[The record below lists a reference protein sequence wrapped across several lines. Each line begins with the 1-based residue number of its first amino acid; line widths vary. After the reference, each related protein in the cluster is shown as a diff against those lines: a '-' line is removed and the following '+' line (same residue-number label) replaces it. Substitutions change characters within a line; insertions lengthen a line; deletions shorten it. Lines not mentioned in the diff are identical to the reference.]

1 MSNCPVCNQ
10 PTVGMLC
17 HACSFDRS
25 MDYEN
30 YSTLAPLPQGLPSAS
45 GWLHRSGSTST
56 SLFSCPNCGGR
67 QFTISIPFRACIC
80 TCCDQAVSMDQP
92 LEEADAWKKQI
103 ARLSQLIHRRRST
116 MERQETTKP
125 PLLSKVQVRIR
136 LIQLICNFVTML
148 CQERPKSPP
157 LSEEQVSDI
166 MEARYHQAH
175 RANRIIGAC
184 SQVIEANRLEQA
196 DILLDSLSKI
206 LANWP
211 VKLLAPGENRQS

>member
-30 YSTLAPLPQGLPSAS
+30 YSTLAPLPQGLPSVS
-45 GWLHRSGSTST
+45 GWPHRSGSSST

-103 ARLSQLIHRRRST
+103 ARLAQLIHSRRST
-116 MERQETTKP
+116 MERQKTTKP
-125 PLLSKVQVRIR
+125 PLLSKTQAYIR
-136 LIQLICNFVTML
+136 LSQLIRNYTTIIIL
-148 CQERPKSPP
+148 HQET
-157 LSEEQVSDI
+157 SEQLRDSWQSYLHHTAQTNQAIDACW
-166 MEARYHQAH
+166 EA
-175 RANRIIGAC
+175 
-184 SQVIEANRLEQA
+184 IEANRLEQA
-196 DILLDSLSKI
+196 NILLDSLSKI
-206 LANWP
+206 LANP
-211 VKLLAPGENRQS
+211 QVKLLAPGENRQS

>member
-103 ARLSQLIHRRRST
+103 ARLAQLIHSRRST
-116 MERQETTKP
+116 
-125 PLLSKVQVRIR
+125 L
-136 LIQLICNFVTML
+136 
-148 CQERPKSPP
+148 
-157 LSEEQVSDI
+157 LSEELTARLEHLTHNLFFAMELQTPPFSDEQLLDI
-166 MEARYHQAH
+166 LDTCIQTFDA
-175 RANRIIGAC
+175 
-184 SQVIEANRLEQA
+184 IEANRLEQA
-196 DILLDSLSKI
+196 NILLDSLSKI
-206 LANWP
+206 LANYIYFP
-211 VKLLAPGENRQS
+211 RR

>member
-17 HACSFDRS
+17 QACSFDRS

-30 YSTLAPLPQGLPSAS
+30 YSTLAPLPQGLPSVS
-45 GWLHRSGSTST
+45 GWPHRSGSAST

-125 PLLSKVQVRIR
+125 PLLSEEQAHIR
-136 LIQLICNFVTML
+136 LSQLISNFVTML
-148 CQERPKSPP
+148 YLGPPKSLP
-157 LSEEQVSDI
+157 LSYI
-166 MEARYHQAH
+166 EACNHQADQ
-175 RANRIIGAC
+175 ANQA
-184 SQVIEANRLEQA
+184 IEACRQAIKANQLEQA

-211 VKLLAPGENRQS
+211 VKPEK

>member
-17 HACSFDRS
+17 QACSFDRS

-30 YSTLAPLPQGLPSAS
+30 YSTLAPLPQGLPSVS
-45 GWLHRSGSTST
+45 GWLHRSGSAST

-80 TCCDQAVSMDQP
+80 TCCNQAVSMDQP
-92 LEEADAWKKQI
+92 LEEADTWKKQI
-103 ARLSQLIHRRRST
+103 ARLAQLIHNLST
-116 MERQETTKP
+116 MMRQE
-125 PLLSKVQVRIR
+125 PL
-136 LIQLICNFVTML
+136 
-148 CQERPKSPP
+148 KSPP
-157 LSEEQVSDI
+157 LSKEQFWYI
-166 MEARYHQAH
+166 LEANDLADQIIEACEQA
-175 RANRIIGAC
+175 
-184 SQVIEANRLEQA
+184 IEANRLEQA

-211 VKLLAPGENRQS
+211 VKPEK

>member
-17 HACSFDRS
+17 QACSFDRS

-30 YSTLAPLPQGLPSAS
+30 YSTLAPLPQGLPSVS
-45 GWLHRSGSTST
+45 GWLHRSGSAST

-80 TCCDQAVSMDQP
+80 TCCNQAVSMDQP
-92 LEEADAWKKQI
+92 LEEADTWKKQI
-103 ARLSQLIHRRRST
+103 ARLAQLIHSRRST

-125 PLLSKVQVRIR
+125 PPLSKGQAYIR
-136 LIQLICNFVTML
+136 LAQLIHNLSTMMR
-148 CQERPKSPP
+148 QEPLKSPP
-157 LSEEQVSDI
+157 LSKEQFWYI
-166 MEARYHQAH
+166 LEANDLADQIIEACEQA
-175 RANRIIGAC
+175 
-184 SQVIEANRLEQA
+184 IEANRLEQA

-211 VKLLAPGENRQS
+211 VKPEK

>member
-67 QFTISIPFRACIC
+67 QFTISIPLRACIC

-92 LEEADAWKKQI
+92 LEEADAWKKEI
-103 ARLSQLIHRRRST
+103 ARLAQLIHRRRST
-116 MERQETTKP
+116 MERQKTTKP
-125 PLLSKVQVRIR
+125 PLLSEEQAHIR
-136 LIQLICNFVTML
+136 LSQLISNFVTML
-148 CQERPKSPP
+148 CQGPPKSPP
-157 LSEEQVSDI
+157 LS
-166 MEARYHQAH
+166 Y
-175 RANRIIGAC
+175 
-184 SQVIEANRLEQA
+184 IEANRLEQA